1 VLSSIVHRIFTP
13 LLQYPYGMGNLK
25 PDAVQAS
32 APEHARTERRS
43 DGSLWYVL
51 DNAAAFMPALT
62 DRTATLV
69 FRVSATLTER
79 IKLPAL
85 QEALTNLA
93 PRFPYYRVELR
104 HGFFWYYLEPLLDRV
119 PEPSADSKFPC
130 LNMRVRRRGRF
141 LFRVRA
147 YRSRIAVEFC
157 HVLTDGYGALVYL
170 KAIIAEYLHLL
181 GLDLSGVQGVFRP
194 DELPAPEESEDA
206 FKRYF
211 KQDIPFPG
219 VARKAFHLH
228 SLPLFPGQYRVTTG
242 IMPLGPL
249 LSLAK
254 ARGAT
259 LTEFL
264 VAVYLAALQDIYH
277 ALPGPIRR
285 TLHPLLSV
293 EVPVNLR
300 RLFPSTTMRNFSLYV
315 LPTLDTRLGFYEFP
329 EIVKRVHHYM
339 QGEIDVKNISMQI
352 ARNVGGGRSLLVRML
367 PLALKGVAARAVY
380 KRLGEDTFSGLFS
393 NLGPV
398 ELPEPLAG
406 RVERF
411 DFIPAP
417 SRQCK
422 TTANAVSWKDR
433 LFISFGSLALSTELE
448 RLFFSRIA
456 GMGVTVSVESNL

>member
-1 VLSSIVHRIFTP
+1 MQY
-13 LLQYPYGMGNLK
+13 LQGMGTLK
-25 PDAVQAS
+25 PDSAQTY

-79 IKLPAL
+79 IRLPAL
-85 QEALTNLA
+85 QEAMANLA

-104 HGFFWYYLEPLLDRV
+104 HGFFWYYLEPLLDKV
-119 PEPSADSKFPC
+119 PQPSADSKYPC

-141 LFRVRA
+141 LYRVRA

-157 HVLTDGYGALVYL
+157 HVLTDGYGALNYL
-170 KAIIAEYLHLL
+170 KAVVAEYLRVL
-181 GLDLSGVQGVFRP
+181 GVDMTGVQGVFRP

-211 KQDIPFPG
+211 RQNIPFPQ
-219 VARKAFHLH
+219 VAKKAFHLP
-228 SLPLFPGQYRVTTG
+228 SLPLFPGQYRVITG
-242 IMPLGPL
+242 IMPIAPL
-249 LSLAK
+249 LSLAR
-254 ARGAT
+254 AQGAT

-264 VAVYLAALQDIYH
+264 VAIYLAALQDIYH
-277 ALPGPIRR
+277 ALPGPVRR
-285 TLHPLLSV
+285 TMHPLLTV

-300 RLFPSTTMRNFSLYV
+300 RLFPSITMRNFSLYV
-315 LPTLDTRLGFYEFP
+315 LPSLDTRLGFYEFP

-367 PLALKGVAARAVY
+367 PLAVKGIAARVVY

-398 ELPEPLAG
+398 ELPEAIAG
-406 RVERF
+406 NVERF

-448 RLFFSRIA
+448 RLFFSRMA
-456 GMGVTVSVESNL
+456 AMGVPVSVESNL

>member
-1 VLSSIVHRIFTP
+1 MVSLIPARRRTP
-13 LLQYPYGMGNLK
+13 SVT
-25 PDAVQAS
+25 D
-32 APEHARTERRS
+32 HARTERRS

-85 QEALTNLA
+85 QEALANLG

-104 HGFFWYYLEPLLDRV
+104 HGFFWYYLEPLDKI
-119 PEPSADSKFPC
+119 PEPSADSKYPC

-141 LFRVRA
+141 LYRVRA

-157 HVLTDGYGALVYL
+157 HVLTDGHGALTYL
-170 KAIIAEYLHLL
+170 KAIIAEYLRVL
-181 GLDLSGVQGVFRP
+181 GLDLSGMQGVFRSY
-194 DELPAPEESEDA
+194 ELPAPEESEDA

-211 KQDIPFPG
+211 KQDIPFPQ

-228 SLPLFPGQYRVTTG
+228 SLPLFPGQYRVITG
-242 IMPLGPL
+242 SMPLGML
-249 LSLAK
+249 LSQAK
-254 ARGAT
+254 TQGAT

-264 VAVYLAALQDIYH
+264 VAIYLAALQDIYH
-277 ALPGPIRR
+277 ALPGPVRR

-300 RLFPSTTMRNFSLYV
+300 RLFPSITMRNFSLYV
-315 LPTLDTRLGFYEFP
+315 LPSLDTRLGFYEFP

-367 PLALKGVAARAVY
+367 PLAFKGIAARAVY

-398 ELPEPLAG
+398 ELPEPIAG
-406 RVERF
+406 KVERF
-411 DFIPAP
+411 NFIPAP

-433 LFISFGSLALSTELE
+433 LFISFGSLAMSTELE
-448 RLFFSRIA
+448 RRFFSRIT
-456 GMGVTVSVESNL
+456 GMGITVTVESNM

>member
-1 VLSSIVHRIFTP
+1 MGTLKTGTGP
-13 LLQYPYGMGNLK
+13 L
-25 PDAVQAS
+25 S
-32 APEHARTERRS
+32 APEYSRTERRS

-69 FRVSATLTER
+69 FRVSATLTDR

-85 QEALTNLA
+85 QESIANLA

-104 HGFFWYYLEPLLDRV
+104 HGFFWYYLEPLLDKV
-119 PEPSADSKFPC
+119 PEPSADSKYPC
-130 LNMRVRRRGRF
+130 LNMHVRRRGRF
-141 LFRVRA
+141 LYRVRA

-157 HVLTDGYGALVYL
+157 HVLTDGHGALTYL
-170 KAIIAEYLHLL
+170 KAVVAEYLRLL
-181 GLDLSGVQGVFRP
+181 GLDLSGVKGVFLP
-194 DELPAPEESEDA
+194 GELPAPEESEDA

-211 KQDIPFPG
+211 KQDIPFPR

-228 SLPLFPGQYRVTTG
+228 SLPLFPGQYRVITG
-242 IMPLGPL
+242 IMPLGPVL
-249 LSLAK
+249 ALAK
-254 ARGAT
+254 AQGAT

-277 ALPGPIRR
+277 ALPGPVRR

-300 RLFPSTTMRNFSLYV
+300 RLFPSITMRNFSLYV
-315 LPTLDTRLGFYEFP
+315 LPSLDARLGLYDFP

-352 ARNVGGGRSLLVRML
+352 ARNVGGGKSLLVRML
-367 PLALKGVAARAVY
+367 PLALKGIAARVVY

-398 ELPEPLAG
+398 ELPEPIAKK
-406 RVERF
+406 VERF
-411 DFIPAP
+411 DFIPTP
-417 SRQCK
+417 SRRCK
-422 TTANAVSWKDR
+422 TTANAVSWGDR

-448 RLFFSRIA
+448 RLFFSKIT
-456 GMGVTVSVESNL
+456 GMGIPVTVESNL